1 MESSR
6 ECWPI
11 LALRGFQTREDES
24 VIVNQLKLLAGGE
37 AGDGVFAVSDMLALL
52 FARAGLEVLT
62 TQTYSSRIR
71 GGHIN
76 ASVRIAEQELHSQGD
91 ELDLLIALDLE
102 TVELHR
108 KVVRDGGIILYDNSQ
123 GEIDLGELD
132 QRQVTI
138 FPIPARKIAREKLS
152 APIMKNI
159 VMTGAALTAVNFDLE
174 FEFLGYLIR
183 ERFLSKGEKI
193 VAKNLEAAN
202 AGRDAVL
209 QANKPHRYQ
218 MEKRQRARKM
228 LLQGSD
234 AVAFGALVAGC
245 RFMASYPITPASDVM
260 EYLVSKFPKYN
271 GVMVQA
277 EDELSAINMSIGA
290 AFSGARALAASSG
303 PGIALMIEALGLSA
317 VTETPLVVVDV
328 QRCGPS
334 TGMPTRMEQ
343 ADLNLLIYGAHGEI
357 PRIVIAP
364 SDIEE
369 CFYQTIRAFN
379 LAEKY
384 QCPVIIVTDQY
395 LSQSQRTTW
404 PFDLSK
410 VTIDRGWLLSDE
422 ELKNLDGPF
431 KRYLITDRGISP
443 RTIPSQEEGIYK
455 TTGVEH
461 VESGNA
467 TENPDARTRMMR
479 KRFAKLDTF
488 RKEDMQPPKIYGNP
502 DSDITLV
509 GWGSTKGVILE
520 AMERLKQE
528 DGQDL
533 KLMQILDIWPF
544 PDQAVTEILKTS
556 RQVMVVENNFTGQL
570 ANLIRQQTGIECSK
584 VVKYNGTPF
593 APKEL
598 QQRLKE
604 LLAVSEKISV

>member
-1 MESSR
+1 
-6 ECWPI
+6 
-11 LALRGFQTREDES
+11 

-37 AGDGVFAVSDMLALL
+37 AGDGVFAVSDMLALM
-52 FARAGLEVLT
+52 FARAGLEILT

-76 ASVRIAEQELHSQGD
+76 ASVRVSEREILSQGD

-108 KVVRDGGIILYDNSQ
+108 KTVRDGGIILYDNSQ
-123 GEIDLGELD
+123 GEIDLGDLE
-132 QRQVTI
+132 QRHVTV

-159 VMTGAALTAVNFDLE
+159 VMTGAALTAVDFDPE
-174 FEFLGYLIR
+174 FEFLGGLIR

-193 VAKNLEAAN
+193 VAKNLEAAA
-202 AGRDAVL
+202 AGQEL
-209 QANKPHRYQ
+209 IQQANKPTTYR
-218 MEKRQRARKM
+218 MEQRQRSRKM

-234 AVAFGALVAGC
+234 AVSFGALVSGC
-245 RFMASYPITPASDVM
+245 RFMASYPITPASDIM
-260 EYLVSKFPKYN
+260 EYLVAKFPKYN

-290 AFSGARALAASSG
+290 AFSGARSLAASSG
-303 PGIALMIEALGLSA
+303 PGIALMIEALGLAA
-317 VTETPLVVVDV
+317 VTETPLVLVDV

-343 ADLNLLIYGAHGEI
+343 ADLNLLLYGAHGEI

-364 SDIEE
+364 ADIEE
-369 CFYQTIRAFN
+369 CFYQTVRAFN

-384 QCPVIIVTDQY
+384 QCPVIVLTDQY
-395 LSQSQRTTW
+395 LSQSQRTTC

-410 VTIDRGWLLSDE
+410 VVIDRGPLQTDE
-422 ELKNLDGPF
+422 ELNNLTTPF
-431 KRYLITDRGISP
+431 RRYLITERGISP
-443 RTIPSQEEGIYK
+443 RSIPSQEKGIFK

-461 VESGNA
+461 VETGNA
-467 TENPDARTRMMR
+467 TENPDARTRMMQ
-479 KRFAKLDTF
+479 KRFLKLDTF
-488 RKEDMQPPKIYGNP
+488 RREDMQPPKIFGNP
-502 DSDITLV
+502 ESDITIV

-520 AMERLKQE
+520 VIERFRQE
-528 DGQDL
+528 EGIDL
-533 KLMQILDIWPF
+533 KFMQLVDIWPF
-544 PDQAVTEILKTS
+544 PDQSVVDVLRNS
-556 RQVMVVENNFTGQL
+556 RHVVVVENNFTGQM
-570 ANLIRQQTGIECSK
+570 ANLIRQQTGIECTK

-593 APKEL
+593 SPQEL
-598 QQRLKE
+598 YQRLKE
-604 LLAVSEKISV
+604 AIVISEKIPT

>member
-1 MESSR
+1 V
-6 ECWPI
+6 
-11 LALRGFQTREDES
+11 LRAFLRREDAA
-24 VIVNQLKLLAGGE
+24 VIVNQLKLLTGGE
-37 AGDGVFAVSDMLALL
+37 AGDGVFAVSDMLALM
-52 FARAGLEVLT
+52 FARSGLEILT

-76 ASVRIAEQELHSQGD
+76 ASVRVGERELLSQGD

-123 GEIDLGELD
+123 GEIDLGDLE
-132 QRQVTI
+132 QRQITI
-138 FPIPARKIAREKLS
+138 FPIAARKIARETLG

-159 VMTGAALTAVNFDLE
+159 VMTGAALAAVDFDAD
-174 FEFLGYLIR
+174 FVVLGGLIR
-183 ERFLSKGEKI
+183 ERFLSKGEKV
-193 VAKNLEAAN
+193 VAKNMEAAT
-202 AGRDAVL
+202 AGRELVL
-209 QANKPHRYQ
+209 QMNKPRRYK
-218 MEKRQRARKM
+218 MEKSQRDRKM

-260 EYLVSKFPKYN
+260 EYLVTKFPKYN

-290 AFSGARALAASSG
+290 AFSGVRALAASSG
-303 PGIALMIEALGLSA
+303 PGIALMIEALGLAA
-317 VTETPLVVVDV
+317 VTETPLVVVDI

-343 ADLNLLIYGAHGEI
+343 ADLNLLVYGAHGEI
-357 PRIVIAP
+357 PRIVLAP

-384 QCPVIIVTDQY
+384 QCPVIVATDQY

-410 VTIDRGWLLSDE
+410 VIIDRGWLLKGDE
-422 ELKNLDGPF
+422 LQQLAGQF

-443 RTIPSQEEGIYK
+443 RTVPSQEGGIYK

-479 KRFAKLDTF
+479 KRFLKLDTF
-488 RKEDMQPPKIYGNP
+488 CKEDMLPPKIYGKP

-520 AMERLKQE
+520 AMARFKQE
-528 DGQDL
+528 DGIDL
-533 KLMQILDIWPF
+533 RLMQILDIWPF
-544 PDQAVTEILKTS
+544 PGQTVTELLQTS
-556 RQVMVVENNFTGQL
+556 RQIIVVENNFTGQM
-570 ANLIRQQTGIECSK
+570 ANLIRQQTGIECTK
-584 VVKYNGTPF
+584 VVKYNGAPF
-593 APKEL
+593 SPNEL
-598 QQRLKE
+598 YQRLKE
-604 LLAVSEKISV
+604 LLVVPQKISV

>member
-1 MESSR
+1 M
-6 ECWPI
+6 
-11 LALRGFQTREDES
+11 REDAA

-37 AGDGVFAVSDMLALL
+37 AGDGVFAVSDMLALM
-52 FARAGLEVLT
+52 FARAGLEILT

-76 ASVRIAEQELHSQGD
+76 ASVRVAEREILSQGD

-108 KVVRDGGIILYDNSQ
+108 KTVRDGGIILYDNSQ
-123 GEIDLGELD
+123 GEIDLGDLE
-132 QRQVTI
+132 RRHVTV

-159 VMTGAALTAVNFDLE
+159 VMTGAALTAVNFDPT
-174 FEFLGYLIR
+174 FEFLGGLVR
-183 ERFLSKGEKI
+183 ERFLSKGEKV
-193 VAKNLEAAN
+193 VAKNMEAAA
-202 AGRDAVL
+202 AGQELIR
-209 QANKPHRYQ
+209 QANKPVNYR
-218 MEKRQRARKM
+218 MEQRERPRKM

-234 AVAFGALVAGC
+234 AVSFGALVAGC
-245 RFMASYPITPASDVM
+245 RFMASYPITPASDIM
-260 EYLVSKFPKYN
+260 EYLVAKFPQYN

-277 EDELSAINMSIGA
+277 EDELSAINMAIGA
-290 AFSGARALAASSG
+290 AFSGARSLAASSG
-303 PGIALMIEALGLSA
+303 PGIALMIEALGLAA
-317 VTETPLVVVDV
+317 VTETPLVLVDV

-343 ADLNLLIYGAHGEI
+343 ADLNLLLYGAHGEI

-384 QCPVIIVTDQY
+384 QCPVIIATDQY

-410 VTIDRGWLLSDE
+410 VIIDRGWLQTNDE
-422 ELKNLDGPF
+422 LNNLTSPF
-431 KRYLITDRGISP
+431 RRYLITDRGISP
-443 RTIPSQEEGIYK
+443 RSIPSQEKGIFK

-467 TENPDARTRMMR
+467 TENPDARTRMMK
-479 KRFAKLDTF
+479 KRFLKLDTF
-488 RKEDMQPPKIYGNP
+488 RREDMQPPKIFGNP
-502 DSDITLV
+502 DSDITIV
-509 GWGSTKGVILE
+509 GWGSTKGVMLE
-520 AMERLKQE
+520 VIDRFRQE
-528 DGQDL
+528 EAIDL
-533 KLMQILDIWPF
+533 KLMQVLDIWPF
-544 PDQAVTEILKTS
+544 PDQAVADVLHGS
-556 RQVMVVENNFTGQL
+556 RQIVVVENNFTGQM

-593 APKEL
+593 SPKEL
-598 QQRLKE
+598 YQRLKE
-604 LLAVSEKISV
+604 LIVISEKIPT

>member
-1 MESSR
+1 V
-6 ECWPI
+6 
-11 LALRGFQTREDES
+11 A

-37 AGDGVFAVSDMLALL
+37 AGDGVFAVSDMLALM

-76 ASVRIAEQELHSQGD
+76 ASVRVAERELFSQGD

-108 KVVRDGGIILYDNSQ
+108 RTVRDGGIILYDNSQ
-123 GEIDLGELD
+123 GEIDLGDLD
-132 QRQVTI
+132 QRQITV
-138 FPIPARKIAREKLS
+138 FPIPARKIAREKLN

-159 VMTGAALTAVNFDLE
+159 VMTGAALTAVNFDLD
-174 FEFLGYLIR
+174 FEILGGLIR
-183 ERFLSKGEKI
+183 QRFLRKGENV
-193 VAKNLEAAN
+193 VAKNMEAAT
-202 AGRDAVL
+202 AGQEQIQRASKIV
-209 QANKPHRYQ
+209 NYK
-218 MEKRQRARKM
+218 MEKRERARKM

-260 EYLVSKFPKYN
+260 EYLVTKFPKYN

-277 EDELSAINMSIGA
+277 EDELSAINMAIGA
-290 AFSGARALAASSG
+290 AFSGARSITASSG
-303 PGIALMIEALGLSA
+303 PGIALMVEALGLAA
-317 VTETPLVVVDV
+317 VTEIPLVLVDV

-384 QCPVIIVTDQY
+384 QCPVIVATDQY
-395 LSQSQRTTW
+395 LSQSQRTTQ

-410 VTIDRGWLLSDE
+410 VTIDRGWLLTDDE
-422 ELKNLDGPF
+422 LERLNGPF

-443 RTIPSQEEGIYK
+443 RTIPSQERGIFK

-461 VESGNA
+461 VETGNA
-467 TENPDARTRMMR
+467 TENPDARARMMQ
-479 KRFAKLDTF
+479 KRFLKLDTF
-488 RKEDMQPPKIYGNP
+488 RKEDMLPPKIFGSP
-502 DSDITLV
+502 EGDITIV

-520 AMERLKQE
+520 VMNRFKHEE
-528 DGQDL
+528 GIDL
-533 KLMQILDIWPF
+533 RLMQLLDIWPF
-544 PDQAVTEILKTS
+544 PDRAVADVLSTS
-556 RQVMVVENNFTGQL
+556 RQVIVVENNFTGQM
-570 ANLIRQQTGIECSK
+570 ASLIRQQTGIECLK
-584 VVKYNGTPF
+584 VVKYNGAPF
-593 APKEL
+593 SPAEL
-598 QQRLKE
+598 YQRLKE
-604 LLAVSEKISV
+604 LIVVSEKIPA

>member
-1 MESSR
+1 M
-6 ECWPI
+6 
-11 LALRGFQTREDES
+11 
-24 VIVNQLKLLAGGE
+24 IVNQLKLLAGGE
-37 AGDGVFAVSDMLALL
+37 AGDGVFAVSDMLALM
-52 FARAGLEVLT
+52 FARAGLEILT

-76 ASVRIAEQELHSQGD
+76 ASVRVAEQELLSQGD

-108 KVVRDGGIILYDNSQ
+108 QSVRDGGIILYDNSQ
-123 GEIDLGELD
+123 GEIDLADLE
-132 QRQVTI
+132 QRQVTV
-138 FPIPARKIAREKLS
+138 FPIPARKIARERLS

-159 VMTGAALTAVNFDLE
+159 VMTGAALTAVNFDPE
-174 FEFLGYLIR
+174 FEFLGGLIR
-183 ERFLSKGEKI
+183 ERFLQKGEKV
-193 VAKNLEAAN
+193 VAKNMEAAA
-202 AGRDAVL
+202 AGREIIL
-209 QANKPHRYQ
+209 QANKPIQYK
-218 MEKRQRARKM
+218 MEKRERPRKM

-234 AVAFGALVAGC
+234 AVSFGALVAGC
-245 RFMASYPITPASDVM
+245 RFMASYPITPASDIM

-277 EDELSAINMSIGA
+277 EDELSAINMAIGA
-290 AFSGARALAASSG
+290 AFSGARSLAASSG
-303 PGIALMIEALGLSA
+303 PGIALMIEALGLAA
-317 VTETPLVVVDV
+317 VTETPLVLVDV

-384 QCPVIIVTDQY
+384 QCPVIVATDQY

-410 VTIDRGWLLSDE
+410 AVIDRGWLLTDDE
-422 ELKNLDGPF
+422 LNHLNSPF
-431 KRYLITDRGISP
+431 KRYLITERGISP
-443 RTIPSQEEGIYK
+443 RTIPSQEKGIFK

-461 VESGNA
+461 VETGNA
-467 TENPDARTRMMR
+467 TENPDARARMMK
-479 KRFAKLDTF
+479 KRFLKLDTF
-488 RKEDMQPPKIYGNP
+488 RREDMQPPKTFGNP
-502 DSDITLV
+502 DSDITIV

-520 AMERLKQE
+520 VMERFKQE
-528 DGQDL
+528 EGIDL
-533 KLMQILDIWPF
+533 KLMQVVDLWPF
-544 PDQAVTEILKTS
+544 PDQAIADVLRTS
-556 RQVMVVENNFTGQL
+556 RQVVVVENNFTGQM
-570 ANLIRQQTGIECSK
+570 ANLIRQQTGFECSK
-584 VVKYNGTPF
+584 VVKYNGAPF
-593 APKEL
+593 SPKEL
-598 QQRLKE
+598 YQRLKE
-604 LLAVSEKISV
+604 LIVVSEKIPV

>member
-1 MESSR
+1 M
-6 ECWPI
+6 
-11 LALRGFQTREDES
+11 
-24 VIVNQLKLLAGGE
+24 IVNQLKLLAGGE
-37 AGDGVFAVSDMLALL
+37 AGDGVFAVSDMLALM
-52 FARAGLEVLT
+52 FARAGLEILT

-76 ASVRIAEQELHSQGD
+76 ASVRVAERDLLSQGD

-108 KVVRDGGIILYDNSQ
+108 QVVRDGGIILYDNSQ
-123 GEIDLGELD
+123 GEIDVSDLE
-132 QRQVTI
+132 QRQVTV
-138 FPIPARKIAREKLS
+138 FPIPARKIAREKLN

-159 VMTGAALTAVNFDLE
+159 VMTGAALTAVNFDPE
-174 FEFLGYLIR
+174 FEFLGSLIR
-183 ERFLSKGEKI
+183 ERFLSKGEKV
-193 VAKNLEAAN
+193 VAKNMEAAA
-202 AGRDAVL
+202 AGRELVQ
-209 QANKPHRYQ
+209 QANKAIAYQ
-218 MEKRQRARKM
+218 MEKRERPRKM

-234 AVAFGALVAGC
+234 AVSFGALVAGC
-245 RFMASYPITPASDVM
+245 RFMASYPITPASDIM
-260 EYLVSKFPKYN
+260 EYLVTKFPKYN

-277 EDELSAINMSIGA
+277 EDELSAINMAIGA
-290 AFSGARALAASSG
+290 SFSGARSLAASSG
-303 PGIALMIEALGLSA
+303 PGIALMIEALGLAA
-317 VTETPLVVVDV
+317 VTETPLVIVDV

-369 CFYQTIRAFN
+369 CFYQTVRAFN
-379 LAEKY
+379 LADKY
-384 QCPVIIVTDQY
+384 QCPVIIATDQF

-410 VTIDRGWLLSDE
+410 MSIDRGWLLTDDE
-422 ELKNLDGPF
+422 LNELNGPF
-431 KRYLITDRGISP
+431 RRYLFTERGISP
-443 RTIPSQEEGIYK
+443 RTIPSQERGIFK

-467 TENPDARTRMMR
+467 TENPDARARMMQ
-479 KRFAKLDTF
+479 KRFLKLDTF
-488 RKEDMQPPKIYGNP
+488 RREDMQPPKVFGNP

-520 AMERLKQE
+520 VMDRFRQE
-528 DGQDL
+528 EGIDL
-533 KLMQILDIWPF
+533 KLMQVTDIWPF
-544 PDQAVTEILKTS
+544 PDRAVADVLRTS
-556 RQVMVVENNFTGQL
+556 RQVVVVENNFTGQM

-584 VVKYNGTPF
+584 VVKYNGAPF
-593 APKEL
+593 SPKEL
-598 QQRLKE
+598 SQRLKE
-604 LLAVSEKISV
+604 LIMVSEKIPA

>member
-1 MESSR
+1 M
-6 ECWPI
+6 
-11 LALRGFQTREDES
+11 REDVA

-37 AGDGVFAVSDMLALL
+37 AGDGVFAVSDMLALM

-76 ASVRIAEQELHSQGD
+76 ASVRVAEGDLLSQGD

-108 KVVRDGGIILYDNSQ
+108 RAVRDGGIILYDNSQ
-123 GEIDLGELD
+123 GEIDLGDLE
-132 QRQVTI
+132 QRQVTV
-138 FPIPARKIAREKLS
+138 FPIPARKIAREKLN

-159 VMTGAALTAVNFDLE
+159 VMTGAALTTVNFDLD
-174 FEFLGYLIR
+174 FEILGGLIR
-183 ERFLSKGEKI
+183 ERFLRKGEKV
-193 VAKNLEAAN
+193 VAKNMEAAA
-202 AGRDAVL
+202 AGQEQIQ
-209 QANKPHRYQ
+209 QANKLVSYK
-218 MEKRQRARKM
+218 MEKRERARKM

-260 EYLVSKFPKYN
+260 EYLVAKFPKYN

-277 EDELSAINMSIGA
+277 EDELSAINMAVGA
-290 AFSGARALAASSG
+290 AFSGARSITASSG
-303 PGIALMIEALGLSA
+303 PGIALMIEALGLAA
-317 VTETPLVVVDV
+317 VTEVPLVLVDV

-343 ADLNLLIYGAHGEI
+343 ADLNLLLYGAHGEI

-369 CFYQTIRAFN
+369 CFYQTVRAFN

-384 QCPVIIVTDQY
+384 QCPVIVATDQY
-395 LSQSQRTTW
+395 LSQSQRTTP

-410 VTIDRGWLLSDE
+410 VTIDRGWLLSNDE
-422 ELKNLDGPF
+422 LERLSGPF

-443 RTIPSQEEGIYK
+443 RTIPSQERGIFK

-461 VESGNA
+461 VETGNA
-467 TENPDARTRMMR
+467 TENPDARVRMMQ
-479 KRFAKLDTF
+479 KRFLKLDTF
-488 RKEDMQPPKIYGNP
+488 RQEDMLPPKIFGNP
-502 DSDITLV
+502 ESDITIV

-520 AMERLKQE
+520 VMHHFKREE
-528 DGQDL
+528 GIDL
-533 KLMQILDIWPF
+533 KLMQLLDIWPF
-544 PDQAVTEILKTS
+544 PDQAVADVLRAS
-556 RQVMVVENNFTGQL
+556 RQVIVVENNFTGQM

-584 VVKYNGTPF
+584 VVKYNGAPF
-593 APKEL
+593 SPTEL
-598 QQRLKE
+598 FQRLKA
-604 LLAVSEKISV
+604 LIVVSEKIPA

>member
-1 MESSR
+1 
-6 ECWPI
+6 
-11 LALRGFQTREDES
+11 

-37 AGDGVFAVSDMLALL
+37 AGDGVFAVSDMLALM
-52 FARAGLEVLT
+52 FARAGLEILT

-76 ASVRIAEQELHSQGD
+76 ASVRVAEREILSQGD

-108 KVVRDGGIILYDNSQ
+108 KNIRDGGIILYDNSQ
-123 GEIDLGELD
+123 GEIDLADLE
-132 QRQVTI
+132 QRQVTV

-159 VMTGAALTAVNFDLE
+159 VMTGAALTTVDFDPE
-174 FEFLGYLIR
+174 FEFLGGLIR
-183 ERFLSKGEKI
+183 ERFLSKGEKV
-193 VAKNLEAAN
+193 VAKNMEAAT
-202 AGRDAVL
+202 AGQELIR
-209 QANKPHRYQ
+209 QANKAMNYKMEHR
-218 MEKRQRARKM
+218 ERPRKM

-234 AVAFGALVAGC
+234 AVSFGALVAGC
-245 RFMASYPITPASDVM
+245 RFMASYPITPASDIM
-260 EYLVSKFPKYN
+260 EYLVTKFPKYN

-290 AFSGARALAASSG
+290 AFSGARSLAASSG

-317 VTETPLVVVDV
+317 VTETPLVLVDV

-343 ADLNLLIYGAHGEI
+343 ADLNLLLYGAHGEI

-364 SDIEE
+364 TDIEE
-369 CFYQTIRAFN
+369 CFYQTVRAFN

-384 QCPVIIVTDQY
+384 QCPVILATDQY

-410 VTIDRGWLLSDE
+410 VVIDRGSLQTDDDLN
-422 ELKNLDGPF
+422 NLTSPF
-431 KRYLITDRGISP
+431 RRYLITERGISP
-443 RTIPSQEEGIYK
+443 RSIPSQEKGIYK

-467 TENPDARTRMMR
+467 TENPDARTRMMQ
-479 KRFAKLDTF
+479 KRFLKLDTF
-488 RKEDMQPPKIYGNP
+488 RREDMQPPKIFGNP
-502 DSDITLV
+502 ESDITIV

-520 AMERLKQE
+520 VIERFRE
-528 DGQDL
+528 EEAIDL
-533 KLMQILDIWPF
+533 KLMQVVDIWPF
-544 PDQAVTEILKTS
+544 PDQAVADVLRSS
-556 RQVMVVENNFTGQL
+556 RQVLVVENNFTGQM
-570 ANLIRQQTGIECSK
+570 ANLIRQQTGIECAK
-584 VVKYNGTPF
+584 VVKYNGAPF
-593 APKEL
+593 SPKEL
-598 QQRLKE
+598 YQRLKE
-604 LLAVSEKISV
+604 LIVISEKIPT

>member
-1 MESSR
+1 V
-6 ECWPI
+6 
-11 LALRGFQTREDES
+11 A

-37 AGDGVFAVSDMLALL
+37 AGDGVFAVSDMLALM

-76 ASVRIAEQELHSQGD
+76 ASVRVAERELLSQGD

-108 KVVRDGGIILYDNSQ
+108 RAVRDGGIILYDNSQ
-123 GEIDLGELD
+123 GEIDLGDLE
-132 QRQVTI
+132 QRQITV
-138 FPIPARKIAREKLS
+138 FPIPARKIAREKLN

-159 VMTGAALTAVNFDLE
+159 VMTGAALTTVNFDLD
-174 FEFLGYLIR
+174 FEILGGLIR
-183 ERFLSKGEKI
+183 ERFLRKGEKV
-193 VAKNLEAAN
+193 VAKNMEAAA
-202 AGRDAVL
+202 AGQEQIQR
-209 QANKPHRYQ
+209 ANKSINYR
-218 MEKRQRARKM
+218 MAKRERARKM

-260 EYLVSKFPKYN
+260 EYLVTKFPKYN

-277 EDELSAINMSIGA
+277 EDELSAINMAVGA
-290 AFSGARALAASSG
+290 AFSGARSITASSG
-303 PGIALMIEALGLSA
+303 PGIALMVEALGLAA
-317 VTETPLVVVDV
+317 VTETPLVLVDV

-343 ADLNLLIYGAHGEI
+343 ADLNLLVYGAHGEI

-384 QCPVIIVTDQY
+384 QCPVIVATDQY
-395 LSQSQRTTW
+395 LSQSQRTTQ

-410 VTIDRGWLLSDE
+410 VTIDRGWLLTDDE
-422 ELKNLDGPF
+422 LERLNGPF
-431 KRYLITDRGISP
+431 KRYLITDHGISP
-443 RTIPSQEEGIYK
+443 RTIPSQERGIFK

-461 VESGNA
+461 VETGNA
-467 TENPDARTRMMR
+467 TENPDARARMMK
-479 KRFAKLDTF
+479 KRFLKLDTF
-488 RKEDMQPPKIYGNP
+488 RQEDMLPPKIFGNP
-502 DSDITLV
+502 ESDITIV

-520 AMERLKQE
+520 VMDRFKHEE
-528 DGQDL
+528 GIDL
-533 KLMQILDIWPF
+533 KLMQLLDIWPF
-544 PDQAVTEILKTS
+544 PDQAVADVLRPS
-556 RQVMVVENNFTGQL
+556 RQVIVVENNFTGQM
-570 ANLIRQQTGIECSK
+570 ANLIRQQTGVECSK
-584 VVKYNGTPF
+584 VVKYNGAPF
-593 APKEL
+593 SPTEL
-598 QQRLKE
+598 YQRLKE
-604 LLAVSEKISV
+604 LIVVSEKIPA

>member
-1 MESSR
+1 V
-6 ECWPI
+6 I
-11 LALRGFQTREDES
+11 KEDEA
-24 VIVNQLKLLAGGE
+24 VIVNQLKLLTGGE
-37 AGDGVFAVSDMLALL
+37 AGDGVFAVSDMLALM
-52 FARAGLEVLT
+52 FARAGLEILT

-76 ASVRIAEQELHSQGD
+76 ASVRIGERELHSQGD
-91 ELDLLIALDLE
+91 ELDMLIALDLE

-108 KVVRDGGIILYDNSQ
+108 KNIQDGGIVLYDNSQ
-123 GEIDLGELD
+123 GEVDLSDLE

-159 VMTGAALTAVNFDLE
+159 VMTGAALASVDFDAE
-174 FEFLGYLIR
+174 FEFLGGLIR

-193 VAKNLEAAN
+193 VAKNMEAAA
-202 AGRDAVL
+202 AGRELIL
-209 QANKPHRYQ
+209 QMNKPKRHK

-234 AVAFGALVAGC
+234 AVAFGALTAGC
-245 RFMASYPITPASDVM
+245 RFMASYPITPASDIM
-260 EYLVSKFPKYN
+260 EYLVAKFPKYN

-277 EDELSAINMSIGA
+277 EDELAAINMAIGA
-290 AFSGARALAASSG
+290 AYSGTRALAASSG
-303 PGIALMIEALGLSA
+303 PGIALMIEALGLAA

-343 ADLNLLIYGAHGEI
+343 ADLDLLVYGAHGEI
-357 PRIVIAP
+357 PRIVLAP

-369 CFYQTIRAFN
+369 CFYHTIRAFN

-384 QCPVIIVTDQY
+384 QCPVIVATDQY

-410 VTIDRGWLLSDE
+410 VSVDRGWLVKDE
-422 ELKNLDGPF
+422 DLANLDGPF
-431 KRYLITDRGISP
+431 RRYLITDRGISP
-443 RTIPSQEEGIYK
+443 RAIPSQEGTIFK

-467 TENPDARTRMMR
+467 TENPDARVRMMR
-479 KRFAKLDTF
+479 KRFSKLDTF
-488 RKEDMQPPKIYGNP
+488 RKEDMLPPKIYGNP
-502 DSDITLV
+502 ESDITLV

-520 AMERLKQE
+520 VMERFKHA
-528 DGQDL
+528 DGLDL
-533 KLMQILDIWPF
+533 KLMQLLDLWPF
-544 PDQAVTEILKTS
+544 PAQAVTALLQAS
-556 RQVMVVENNFTGQL
+556 RQIIVVENNFTGQM
-570 ANLIRQQTGIECSK
+570 ANLIRQETGIACTK
-584 VVKYNGTPF
+584 MVKYNGAPF
-593 APKEL
+593 SPKEL
-598 QQRLKE
+598 YQRLKE
-604 LLAVSEKISV
+604 LIVVPARVSA

>member
-1 MESSR
+1 
-6 ECWPI
+6 
-11 LALRGFQTREDES
+11 

-37 AGDGVFAVSDMLALL
+37 AGDGVFAVSDMLALM
-52 FARAGLEVLT
+52 FARAGLEILT

-76 ASVRIAEQELHSQGD
+76 ASVRVAEREILSQGD

-108 KVVRDGGIILYDNSQ
+108 KSIREGGIILYDNSQ
-123 GEIDLGELD
+123 GEIDLGDLE
-132 QRQVTI
+132 QRQVTV

-159 VMTGAALTAVNFDLE
+159 VMTGAALTAVDFDPE
-174 FEFLGYLIR
+174 FEFLGGLIR
-183 ERFLSKGEKI
+183 ERFLSKGEKV
-193 VAKNLEAAN
+193 VAKNMEAAT
-202 AGRDAVL
+202 AGQELIR
-209 QANKPHRYQ
+209 QANKAMNYKMEHR
-218 MEKRQRARKM
+218 ERPRKM

-234 AVAFGALVAGC
+234 AVSFGALVAGC
-245 RFMASYPITPASDVM
+245 RFMASYPITPASDIM
-260 EYLVSKFPKYN
+260 EYLVTKFPKYN

-277 EDELSAINMSIGA
+277 EDELSAINMAIGA
-290 AFSGARALAASSG
+290 AFSGARSLAASSG

-317 VTETPLVVVDV
+317 VTETPLVLVDV

-343 ADLNLLIYGAHGEI
+343 ADLNLLLYGAHGEI

-364 SDIEE
+364 TDIEE
-369 CFYQTIRAFN
+369 CFYQTVRAFN

-384 QCPVIIVTDQY
+384 QCPVILATDQY

-410 VTIDRGWLLSDE
+410 VVIDRGSLQTDDDLN
-422 ELKNLDGPF
+422 NLTSPF
-431 KRYLITDRGISP
+431 RRYLITERGISP
-443 RTIPSQEEGIYK
+443 RSIPSQEKGIYK

-467 TENPDARTRMMR
+467 TENPDARTRMMQ
-479 KRFAKLDTF
+479 KRFMKLDTF
-488 RKEDMQPPKIYGNP
+488 RREDMQPPKIFGNP
-502 DSDITLV
+502 ESDITIV

-520 AMERLKQE
+520 VIERFMEE
-528 DGQDL
+528 EAIDL
-533 KLMQILDIWPF
+533 KLVQIVDIWPF
-544 PDQAVTEILKTS
+544 PDQAVADALRSS
-556 RQVMVVENNFTGQL
+556 RQVVVVENNFTGQM
-570 ANLIRQQTGIECSK
+570 ANLIRQQTGIKCAK
-584 VVKYNGTPF
+584 VVKYNGAPF
-593 APKEL
+593 SPKEL
-598 QQRLKE
+598 YQRLKE
-604 LLAVSEKISV
+604 MIVVSEKIPT

>member
-1 MESSR
+1 M
-6 ECWPI
+6 
-11 LALRGFQTREDES
+11 A

-37 AGDGVFAVSDMLALL
+37 AGDGVFAVSDMLALM

-76 ASVRIAEQELHSQGD
+76 ASVRVAERELFSQGD

-108 KVVRDGGIILYDNSQ
+108 RAVRHGGIILYDNSQ
-123 GEIDLGELD
+123 GEIDLGDLE
-132 QRQVTI
+132 QRQITV
-138 FPIPARKIAREKLS
+138 FPIPARKIAREKLN

-159 VMTGAALTAVNFDLE
+159 VMTGAALTTVNFDLD
-174 FEFLGYLIR
+174 FAILGGLIR
-183 ERFLSKGEKI
+183 ERFLRKGEK
-193 VAKNLEAAN
+193 VVGKNMEAAA
-202 AGRDAVL
+202 AG
-209 QANKPHRYQ
+209 QEQIQGANKLINYRL
-218 MEKRQRARKM
+218 EKRERPRKM

-260 EYLVSKFPKYN
+260 EYLVTKFPKYN

-277 EDELSAINMSIGA
+277 EDELSAINMAIGA
-290 AFSGARALAASSG
+290 AFSGARSITASSG
-303 PGIALMIEALGLSA
+303 PGIALMVEALGLAA
-317 VTETPLVVVDV
+317 VTEIPLVLVDV

-369 CFYQTIRAFN
+369 CFYQTVRAFN

-384 QCPVIIVTDQY
+384 QCPVIVATDQY
-395 LSQSQRTTW
+395 LSQSQRTTQ

-410 VTIDRGWLLSDE
+410 VTIDRGWLLTDDE
-422 ELKNLDGPF
+422 LERLNGPF

-443 RTIPSQEEGIYK
+443 RTIPSQERGIFK

-461 VESGNA
+461 VETGNA
-467 TENPDARTRMMR
+467 TENPDARARMMK
-479 KRFAKLDTF
+479 KRFLKLDTF
-488 RKEDMQPPKIYGNP
+488 RQEDMLPPKIFGNP
-502 DSDITLV
+502 EGDITIV

-520 AMERLKQE
+520 VMQRFKHEE
-528 DGQDL
+528 GIDL
-533 KLMQILDIWPF
+533 KLMQLLDIWPF
-544 PDQAVTEILKTS
+544 PDQAVADVLRTS
-556 RQVMVVENNFTGQL
+556 RQVVVVENNFTGQM

-584 VVKYNGTPF
+584 VVKYNGAPF
-593 APKEL
+593 SPTEL
-598 QQRLKE
+598 YQRLKE
-604 LLAVSEKISV
+604 LIVVSEKISA

>member
-1 MESSR
+1 MH
-6 ECWPI
+6 
-11 LALRGFQTREDES
+11 ALQDNVMREDAA

-52 FARAGLEVLT
+52 LARAGLEVLT

-76 ASVRIAEQELHSQGD
+76 ASVRVAERELLSQGD

-108 KVVRDGGIILYDNSQ
+108 KAVRDGGIMLYDNSQ
-123 GEIDLGELD
+123 GEIDATDLEE
-132 QRQVTI
+132 RQVTV

-159 VMTGAALTAVNFDLE
+159 VMTGAALTSVGFDPDFKL
-174 FEFLGYLIR
+174 LGTLIR
-183 ERFLSKGEKI
+183 ERFQRKGENI
-193 VAKNLEAAN
+193 VAKNMEAAS
-202 AGRDAVL
+202 AGRELVL
-209 QANKPHRYQ
+209 QANKPVRYKL
-218 MEKRQRARKM
+218 ERRERARKM

-245 RFMASYPITPASDVM
+245 RFMASYPITPASDIM
-260 EYLVSKFPKYN
+260 EYLVTKFPKYN

-277 EDELSAINMSIGA
+277 EDELAAINMAIGA

-303 PGIALMIEALGLSA
+303 PGIALMIEALGLAA
-317 VTETPLVVVDV
+317 VTEIPLVVVDV

-364 SDIEE
+364 SDVEE

-384 QCPVIIVTDQY
+384 QCPVIMATDQY
-395 LSQSQRTTW
+395 LSQSLRTTW

-410 VTIDRGWLLSDE
+410 AAIDRGWLLTDDA
-422 ELKNLDGPF
+422 LKTFNGQF
-431 KRYLITDRGISP
+431 KRYLITERGISP
-443 RTIPSQEEGIYK
+443 RTIPSQEGGIFK

-461 VESGNA
+461 VETGNA
-467 TENPDARTRMMR
+467 TENPEARARMMR
-479 KRFAKLDTF
+479 KRFLKLDTF
-488 RKEDMQPPKIYGNP
+488 RREDMQPPKIYGNP
-502 DSDITLV
+502 NSEVTIV
-509 GWGSTKGVILE
+509 GWGSTKGVLLE
-520 AMERLKQE
+520 TMEWFKRE
-528 DGQDL
+528 DGLDL
-533 KLMQILDIWPF
+533 KLMQILDLWPF
-544 PDQAVTEILKTS
+544 PDHAVAEVLQAS
-556 RQVMVVENNFTGQL
+556 RHVIVVENNFTGQM
-570 ANLIRQQTGIECSK
+570 ANLIRQQTGIECTK
-584 VVKYNGTPF
+584 VVKYNGAPF

-598 QQRLKE
+598 YQRLKE
-604 LLAVSEKISV
+604 LIVVSEKVSV

>member
-1 MESSR
+1 V
-6 ECWPI
+6 
-11 LALRGFQTREDES
+11 A

-37 AGDGVFAVSDMLALL
+37 AGDGVFAVSDMLALM

-76 ASVRIAEQELHSQGD
+76 ASVRVAERELFSQGD

-108 KVVRDGGIILYDNSQ
+108 RTVRDGGIILYDNSQ
-123 GEIDLGELD
+123 GEIDLGDLD
-132 QRQVTI
+132 QRQITV
-138 FPIPARKIAREKLS
+138 FPIPARKIAREKLN

-159 VMTGAALTAVNFDLE
+159 VMTGAALTAVNFDLD
-174 FEFLGYLIR
+174 FEILGGLIR
-183 ERFLSKGEKI
+183 QRFLRKGENV
-193 VAKNLEAAN
+193 VAKNMEAAA
-202 AGRDAVL
+202 AGQEQIQRASKIV
-209 QANKPHRYQ
+209 NYK
-218 MEKRQRARKM
+218 MEKRERARKM

-260 EYLVSKFPKYN
+260 EYLVTKFPKYN

-277 EDELSAINMSIGA
+277 EDELSAINMAIGA
-290 AFSGARALAASSG
+290 AFSGARSITASSG
-303 PGIALMIEALGLSA
+303 PGIALMVEALGLAA
-317 VTETPLVVVDV
+317 VTEIPLVLVDV

-384 QCPVIIVTDQY
+384 QCPVIVATDQY
-395 LSQSQRTTW
+395 LSQSQRTTQ

-410 VTIDRGWLLSDE
+410 VTIDRGWLLTDDE
-422 ELKNLDGPF
+422 LERLNGPF

-443 RTIPSQEEGIYK
+443 RTIPSQERGIFK

-461 VESGNA
+461 VETGNA
-467 TENPDARTRMMR
+467 TENPDARARMMQ
-479 KRFAKLDTF
+479 KRFLKLDTF
-488 RKEDMQPPKIYGNP
+488 RKEDMLPPKIFGSP
-502 DSDITLV
+502 EGDITIV

-520 AMERLKQE
+520 VMNRFKHEE
-528 DGQDL
+528 GIDL
-533 KLMQILDIWPF
+533 RLMQLLDIWPF
-544 PDQAVTEILKTS
+544 PDQAVADVLSTS
-556 RQVMVVENNFTGQL
+556 RQVIVVENNFTGQM
-570 ANLIRQQTGIECSK
+570 ASLIRQQTGIECLK
-584 VVKYNGTPF
+584 VVKYNGAPF
-593 APKEL
+593 SPAEL
-598 QQRLKE
+598 YQRLKE
-604 LLAVSEKISV
+604 LIVVSEKIPA

>member
-1 MESSR
+1 
-6 ECWPI
+6 
-11 LALRGFQTREDES
+11 

-76 ASVRIAEQELHSQGD
+76 ASVRVAEQELRSQGD

-108 KVVRDGGIILYDNSQ
+108 KAVQDGGIILYDNSQ
-123 GEIDLGELD
+123 GEIDLGDLD
-132 QRQVTI
+132 LRQVTV
-138 FPIPARKIAREKLS
+138 FAIPARKIAREQLG

-159 VMTGAALTAVNFDLE
+159 VMTGAALTAVNFDPE

-193 VAKNLEAAN
+193 VAKNLEAAA
-202 AGRDAVL
+202 AGRNIVL
-209 QANKPHRYQ
+209 QADKSTRYQ
-218 MEKRQRARKM
+218 MEKRQRPRKM

-234 AVAFGALVAGC
+234 AVAFGALTAGC

-260 EYLVSKFPKYN
+260 EYLVNKFPKYN

-290 AFSGARALAASSG
+290 AFGGTRALAASSG
-303 PGIALMIEALGLSA
+303 PGIALMIEALGLAA

-369 CFYQTIRAFN
+369 CFYQTVRAFN
-379 LAEKY
+379 LADKY
-384 QCPVIIVTDQY
+384 QCPVIIATDQY

-404 PFDLSK
+404 PFDLAK
-410 VTIDRGWLLSDE
+410 VTVDRGWLLSDE
-422 ELKNLDGPF
+422 ELKNLDGQY

-443 RTIPSQEEGIYK
+443 RTIPSQEAGIFK

-467 TENPDARTRMMR
+467 TENPDARVRMMR
-479 KRFAKLDTF
+479 KRFEKLETF
-488 RKEDMQPPKIYGNP
+488 RKEDMQPPQLYGNP
-502 DSDITLV
+502 NSDITLV

-520 AMERLKQE
+520 AMEWLKQA
-528 DGQDL
+528 DGHDL
-533 KLMQILDIWPF
+533 KLMQILDLWPF
-544 PDQAVTEILKTS
+544 PDQAVADILRTS
-556 RQVMVVENNFTGQL
+556 RQVFVVENNFTGQL

-584 VVKYNGTPF
+584 VVKYNGAPF

-598 QQRLKE
+598 YQRLKE
-604 LLAVSEKISV
+604 LLTISEKISV